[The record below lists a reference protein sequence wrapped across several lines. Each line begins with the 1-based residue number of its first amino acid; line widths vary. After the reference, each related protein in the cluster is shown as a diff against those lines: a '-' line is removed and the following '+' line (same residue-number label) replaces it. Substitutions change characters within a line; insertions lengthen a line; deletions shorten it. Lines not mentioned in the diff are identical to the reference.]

1 MLNAVR
7 AAPDLDPPWRSP
19 PSFLIGARFAR
30 PPAGPHPQTMYC
42 VPCTHI
48 TNTCPLT
55 SRVYPF
61 CAFAGPVESLGPR
74 KSNVCPN
81 AGALSRPRA
90 VRPVLWGLPFVRGG
104 QAESELAA
112 RARVAVVGTVPAAVR
127 HRSPGRSLGRA
138 CTVYHVPTRPML
150 SARPPDAAAWR
161 GLSSRP
167 APGLLWWV
175 RFRRR
180 SGTVLRIGSRRPF
193 PGPLQNCA
201 ALLRRR
207 VDALRARRTA
217 GPCAICEP
225 DSRPAFTRGVL
236 RTPGSVSS
244 HRLSIDGVG
253 LPRARA

>member
-1 MLNAVR
+1 M
-7 AAPDLDPPWRSP
+7 
-19 PSFLIGARFAR
+19 
-30 PPAGPHPQTMYC
+30 
-42 VPCTHI
+42 CTHFVPLRVRWSHSDRARA
-48 TNTCPLT
+48 TCAQTQVHSRAQGLSDPCCGVCPLYAAA
-55 SRVYPF
+55 RR
-61 CAFAGPVESLGPR
+61 SL
-74 KSNVCPN
+74 S
-81 AGALSRPRA
+81 SRPC
-90 VRPVLWGLPFVRGG
+90 
-104 QAESELAA
+104 
-112 RARVAVVGTVPAAVR
+112 ARVAVVGTVPAAVR

-150 SARPPDAAAWR
+150 SARPPGAAAWR

-253 LPRARA
+253 LPRAHA